1 MTECIF
7 CRIVRG
13 EVPAQVVHRDD
24 AVTAFRDI
32 NPVAPVH
39 VLLVPNEHLTSVGD
53 AAPQHEALLGR
64 LLRAAAAVAAREG
77 LAERG
82 YRLVTNAGPDAG
94 QLVPHLHFHL
104 LGGRAFAWPP
114 G

>member
-39 VLLVPNEHLTSVGD
+39 VLLVPNEHLTAVGD
-53 AAPQHEALLGR
+53 AGPQHEALLGR